1 MIIIITVIG
10 TQRNMPGIPHT
21 DPHRPRESKITIG
34 LRLSR
39 LPISLGSI
47 RLPMQNCTAVSTEIV
62 TKKGPSVGNCISVS
76 SDGNRVAMIEPI
88 VGMKLSKKIKT
99 AQKLAKSTPTSLST
113 M

>member
-21 DPHRPRESKITIG
+21 EPHKPRESKITIG
-34 LRLSR
+34 LRFR
-39 LPISLGSI
+39 RFPISLGSI

-62 TKKGPSVGNCISVS
+62 TMKGPSVGNCTSVS
-76 SDGNRVAMIEPI
+76 SEGKRVAMIEPM

-99 AQKLAKSTPTSLST
+99 AQKLAKSTPTILST
-113 M
+113 A